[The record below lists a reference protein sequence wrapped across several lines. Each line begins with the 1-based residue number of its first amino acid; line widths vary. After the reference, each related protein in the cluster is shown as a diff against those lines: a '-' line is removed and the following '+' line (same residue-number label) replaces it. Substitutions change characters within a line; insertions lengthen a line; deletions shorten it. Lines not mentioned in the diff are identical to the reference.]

1 MSDRKR
7 HIILTAITLIIVFAS
22 YYLLRISGDTA
33 VRDDLVDY
41 INNKV
46 TKAHKLE
53 QRAMDH
59 YDSIIK
65 DQQIDQETLFRK
77 LNSEIIPTYKSFIEE
92 LKGIKPKTG
101 KVEKLN
107 QLYIDA
113 ANAQYDAFMSMS
125 DALEHNDDKALR
137 AAKDKLETN
146 QQLFINMRSKL
157 ARVALRENIKIEIS
171 NKK

>member
-7 HIILTAITLIIVFAS
+7 NIILTAITLIIMFAS

-46 TKAHKLE
+46 MKAHQLE
-53 QRAMDH
+53 HRAMDN
-59 YDSIIK
+59 YDSVSK
-65 DQQIDQETLFRK
+65 EQHIDKEALFRK

-92 LKGIKPKTG
+92 LKCIKPKTR
-101 KVEKLN
+101 KVEKIN

-113 ANAQYDAFMSMS
+113 ANAQHDAFMSMS
-125 DALEHNDDKALR
+125 DALEHKDDKALR
-137 AAKDKLETN
+137 AGQDKLEASRKI
-146 QQLFINMRSKL
+146 FIKMRSEL
-157 ARVALRENIKIEIS
+157 ARLALRENIKIEIS
-171 NKK
+171 NKE